1 MKLLTTALL
10 SLMMT
15 SASTTTTYAQ
25 EDLAFPMKA
34 PCAPV
39 EQLLRGLEKFGEQG
53 FASASAKVLSSKNG
67 LEYEGDLHIYVN
79 RENMEYTVW
88 VTFNDGSGLACI
100 LAVGEGFG
108 PFVAPSREDNP
119 TVEDKKELT
128 L

>member
-1 MKLLTTALL
+1 MKTLFTTALL

-15 SASTTTTYAQ
+15 TSATHAQ
-25 EDLAFPMKA
+25 EDIAFPMKA

-67 LEYEGDLHIYVN
+67 MEYEGDLHIYVN

-108 PFVAPSREDNP
+108 PFVAPRVEDNP
-119 TVEDKKELT
+119 TREEKKELN